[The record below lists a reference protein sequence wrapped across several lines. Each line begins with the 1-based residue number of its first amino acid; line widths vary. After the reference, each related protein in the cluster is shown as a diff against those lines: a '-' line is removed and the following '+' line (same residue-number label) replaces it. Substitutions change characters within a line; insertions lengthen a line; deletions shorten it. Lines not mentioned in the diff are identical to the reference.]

1 MGIGSILVMALLVMA
16 FVWLVVVTA
25 YDIGRRKGCS
35 DCAPDVERA
44 DRYKDA
50 VDELDKWCGHE
61 SPSARLIAQ
70 HLRAEG
76 EGLPMNAG
84 TPFGNE
90 PCVISGLR
98 EQLRRL
104 EK

>member
-1 MGIGSILVMALLVMA
+1 MGMGPMVIFALVMA
-16 FVWLVVVTA
+16 FVCVVALIAHDV
-25 YDIGRRKGCS
+25 GRRRGHA
-35 DCAPDVERA
+35 DCAQDVLRS
-44 DRYKDA
+44 DRYSIA
-50 VDELDKWCGHE
+50 VDDLDKWCGHE
-61 SPSARLIAQ
+61 SPQARLIAQ

-76 EGLPMNAG
+76 EGMPMNAG

-90 PCVISGLR
+90 PCVVSGLR